1 MAVLYATTA
10 AYGVGTGIWIDG
22 VAGESDP
29 GLSFIAP
36 ILLGGAVPVSV
47 YLADHYYAFHR
58 GVPESISTGLLL
70 GAVEGVAIA
79 GTQYATSA
87 NRWGFGGDATAAFIF
102 STAFGV
108 GGYAFGEWLR
118 PDSRSLT
125 FIASG
130 GAWGAIAGS
139 EFGAALGGACPSAAA
154 PGALAAP
161 CTSSSWTNGASIV
174 GLIGYNLGLAGAGA
188 LSIKYMPSWRS
199 QAWMWGGF
207 LIGTAASSVVYFAYI
222 GSSDDPRHGLIANS
236 LGGLAGLGIAAALTA
251 NMKDDNATNN
261 AVQRGEWKPPFQL
274 AMQPVVSP
282 LYGSTETKGVA
293 MSISGEF

>member
-1 MAVLYATTA
+1 MAVLYGTSI
-10 AYGVGTGIWIDG
+10 AYGVGSGIWIDG
-22 VAGESDP
+22 VASESDP

-36 ILLGGAVPVSV
+36 ILLGGAVPVSI

-79 GTQYATSA
+79 GTQYSNSA
-87 NRWGFGGDATAAFIF
+87 NPWGFGGDATAAFIF
-102 STAFGV
+102 STVGGV

-139 EFGAALGGACPSAAA
+139 EFGAALGGTCPA
-154 PGALAAP
+154 PGASVTP
-161 CTSSSWTNGASIV
+161 CTITGSSWTEATSIV
-174 GLIGYNLGLAGAGA
+174 GLIGYNLGLAAAGA
-188 LSIKYMPSWRS
+188 VSVKYMPSWRS
-199 QAWMWGGF
+199 QGWMWGGF
-207 LIGTAASSVVYFAYI
+207 LLGTAASSLVYFAYI

-236 LGGLAGLGIAAALTA
+236 LGGLAGLGLAAALTT
-251 NMKDDNATNN
+251 NLKDDNGTNN
-261 AVQRGEWKPPFQL
+261 AVQHGEWKPPFQL
-274 AMQPVVSP
+274 AMQPVYSP
-282 LYGSTETKGVA
+282 IYGSTETKGIA
-293 MSISGEF
+293 MSVSGDF

>member
-1 MAVLYATTA
+1 
-10 AYGVGTGIWIDG
+10 
-22 VAGESDP
+22 
-29 GLSFIAP
+29 LSFIAP
-36 ILLGGAVPVSV
+36 ILFGGALPVGV
-47 YLADHYYAFHR
+47 YALDHYHPFHR

-70 GAVEGVAIA
+70 GAVEGIAVA
-79 GTQYATSA
+79 GTQFATSA
-87 NRWGFGGDATAAFIF
+87 SGNHWGFGGDATAAWIF
-102 STAFGV
+102 STVGGV

-118 PDSRSLT
+118 PDSRTLT

-139 EFGAALGGACPSAAA
+139 EFGAALGSACPS
-154 PGALAAP
+154 PPDPLMP
-161 CTSSSWTNGASIV
+161 CSSSGWTNGASIV
-174 GLIGYNLGLAGAGA
+174 GIIGYNVGLAATGA
-188 LSIKYMPSWRS
+188 LSAKFMPSWRS

-251 NMKDDNATNN
+251 NWKDDNGTNN
-261 AVQRGEWKPPFQL
+261 AAQHGAWKPPFQVS
-274 AMQPVVSP
+274 MTPVTSP

-293 MSISGEF
+293 MSLSGDF